1 MMVLTGPML
10 CAGKELAE
18 SASKA
23 LGQTMEFENISE
35 LVLSGTSLTSALR
48 LANSLFVI

>member
-35 LVLSGTSLTSALR
+35 YAPTFCPCVC
-48 LANSLFVI
+48 